1 MHKGNQAQ
9 GVLSKAGDARV
20 VVMRAKNSNASGTK
34 HDSPSTSM
42 SSAQVEGIACC
53 NCSSNSAS
61 PRRRTFSEQAWA
73 ALLVW
78 EEVDV
83 EAIDSPICDTC
94 YHELR
99 EILIERSEDMDYIT
113 GQTKVLTKIRKRL
126 SGFAS

>member
-1 MHKGNQAQ
+1 MHKGIDAQ
-9 GVLSKAGDARV
+9 GVLSRAGDTRV
-20 VVMRAKNSNASGTK
+20 VVMRGRNSNASTGK
-34 HDSPSTSM
+34 SSSPSTSVG
-42 SSAQVEGIACC
+42 SPHIEGIACC

-78 EEVDV
+78 EEIDV

-99 EILIERSEDMDYIT
+99 EILIERSEDMDYVDEET
-113 GQTKVLTKIRKRL
+113 NVLTTIRKRL
-126 SGFAS
+126 SGVAS